1 MRISPFPICSSSN
14 RVFKAPRVRGHYP
27 QIGERLRPPFFR
39 GPRIGREEMCYR
51 KARAQHRQVA
61 AIEAKERN
69 RRMIAERLHNAG
81 LDDIADAFHTQM
93 LALKI
98 EIGDLLQGIQDPKA
112 RIELQAVDDLDV
124 VA

>member
-1 MRISPFPICSSSN
+1 MGN
-14 RVFKAPRVRGHYP
+14 GKT
-27 QIGERLRPPFFR
+27 
-39 GPRIGREEMCYR
+39 
-51 KARAQHRQVA
+51 RAQHGPVA
-61 AIEAKERN
+61 AIEAKEQN

-112 RIELQAVDDLDV
+112 RVELQAVDDLDF

>member
-1 MRISPFPICSSSN
+1 MGN
-14 RVFKAPRVRGHYP
+14 GKT
-27 QIGERLRPPFFR
+27 
-39 GPRIGREEMCYR
+39 
-51 KARAQHRQVA
+51 RAQHGPVA

-81 LDDIADAFHTQM
+81 LNDSADAFHSQM

-98 EIGDLLQGIQDPKA
+98 EIGDLFQGIQDPKA
-112 RIELQAVDDLDV
+112 RVELKAVDDLHF